1 MIRITLSRYL
11 GDIRM
16 KQSELSKISGVN
28 KNTLSAFY
36 NNEIKRVDLDILNKI
51 CNALNCNLTDIIEYT
66 PDNQSSDVSK

>member
-16 KQSELSKISGVN
+16 KQSELSKILGVN

-51 CNALNCNLTDIIEYT
+51 CNALNCKLTDIIEYT

>member
-36 NNEIKRVDLDILNKI
+36 NNEIKELI
-51 CNALNCNLTDIIEYT
+51 
-66 PDNQSSDVSK
+66 